1 MVTLRTR
8 EGIEHFMIN
17 ITFFI
22 KKRSGTVDILTI
34 KTITF
39 IDNESQLPEKLHWLI
54 QG

>member
-1 MVTLRTR
+1 MSQLRTR
-8 EGIEHFMIN
+8 EGIEHLTVN

-22 KKRSGTVDILTI
+22 KRQSGTVDILTI

-54 QG
+54 